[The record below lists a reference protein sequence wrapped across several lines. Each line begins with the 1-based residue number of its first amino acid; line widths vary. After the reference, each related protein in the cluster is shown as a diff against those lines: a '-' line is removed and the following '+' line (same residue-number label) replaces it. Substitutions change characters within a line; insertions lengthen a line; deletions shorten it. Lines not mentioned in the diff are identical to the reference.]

1 MGFLEGKTAEEK
13 VLGGTVFPKV
23 LHPSCTDESGTG
35 FQVFSPEDFARV
47 VESFKWDEMCYMGA
61 TTRVKVAHRVHTA
74 NEAPLHQLINFHHE
88 MSLLKEF
95 PSKIFFFCSVPSPE
109 GGETSIVP
117 SHIILEK
124 MEERVPEFV
133 RRLSET
139 GCIFSFKTPKEEDS
153 GAVVSKTWKT
163 LLQTDDQVEAENRA
177 RAMIACD
184 SVVFNQDG
192 SAEFIF
198 GPMNPIKELE
208 GKRVWFR
215 TILSYTGNERD
226 VEVSFSDGSPFPV
239 EATNAYKSI
248 LEENCVDLSWQKG
261 DILLVDNLSV
271 QHARRPGKPPRV
283 ILVSICK

>member
-1 MGFLEGKTAEEK
+1 M
-13 VLGGTVFPKV
+13 
-23 LHPSCTDESGTG
+23 
-35 FQVFSPEDFARV
+35 Q
-47 VESFKWDEMCYMGA
+47 
-61 TTRVKVAHRVHTA
+61 
-74 NEAPLHQLINFHHE
+74 
-88 MSLLKEF
+88 LKEF
-95 PSKIFFFCSVPSPE
+95 HSKIFFFCSVPSPE

-124 MEERVPEFV
+124 MEKRVPEFV
-133 RRLSET
+133 RRLSES
-139 GCIFSFKTPKEEDS
+139 GFIFIFKTPKEEDS

-163 LLQTDDQVEAENRA
+163 LLQTDDQVEAEKRYAHCVNCEPHPVLELCCSDCHIYCNAGKNKRDRTNILSWLIGRA
-177 RAMIACD
+177 RAMITCD
-184 SVVFNQDG
+184 SVVFNPDG
-192 SAEFIF
+192 SAAFIF

-208 GKRVWFR
+208 GKRVWFH
-215 TILSYTGNERD
+215 TILSYTRNERD

-248 LEENCVDLSWQKG
+248 LDENCFDLSWQKG